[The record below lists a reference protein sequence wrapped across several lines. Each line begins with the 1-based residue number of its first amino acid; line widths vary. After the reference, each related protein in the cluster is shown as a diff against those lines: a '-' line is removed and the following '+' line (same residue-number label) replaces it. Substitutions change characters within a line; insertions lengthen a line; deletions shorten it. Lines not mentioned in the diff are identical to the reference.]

1 MQYLINILNS
11 YIVISMLIVIAVLF
25 SLVVYYFF
33 FVRTTKTSKYKRNSK
48 FNLKAEVQ
56 EAEDVANDNLIKIME
71 KEGTGSSLIFFG
83 LAFTLLI
90 FGVGIGCYIVE
101 YFILVF
107 NSQYIPYTNAESA
120 SMLLIIMSIPFCII
134 IWIFIISFL
143 AQSFKNL
150 LK

>member
-1 MQYLINILNS
+1 
-11 YIVISMLIVIAVLF
+11 MLIVIAVLF

-56 EAEDVANDNLIKIME
+56 EAEDVANDNFVKIME
-71 KEGTGSSLIFFG
+71 KEGMGSSLIFFG

-150 LK
+150 GK

>member
-56 EAEDVANDNLIKIME
+56 EAEDVANDNLVKIME

-143 AQSFKNL
+143 VQSFKNL
-150 LK
+150 GK

>member
-56 EAEDVANDNLIKIME
+56 EAEDVANDNLVKIME

-150 LK
+150 GK